1 MRDDLTAFEV
11 RDMSFGSP
19 PMGKRGYNEDDVDAF
34 VAQVVARLE
43 GRGGLTADDIHHVV
57 FSKPALFKRGYNE
70 DEVDAFLD
78 DAEATLAKLDRRG

>member
-43 GRGGLTADDIHHVV
+43 GLGGLTADDIHHVV

-78 DAEATLAKLDRRG
+78 DAEATIAKLDRRG

>member
-1 MRDDLTAFEV
+1 MRDDLTAYEV
-11 RDMSFGSP
+11 RETMFGNP

-34 VAQVVARLE
+34 VEQVAARLE
-43 GRGGLTADDIHHVV
+43 GRGRLTADDVHNVA

-78 DAEATLAKLDRRG
+78 DAAATIAKLDRR

>member
-43 GRGGLTADDIHHVV
+43 GRCGLTADDIHHVV

-78 DAEATLAKLDRRG
+78 DAEATIAKLDRRG